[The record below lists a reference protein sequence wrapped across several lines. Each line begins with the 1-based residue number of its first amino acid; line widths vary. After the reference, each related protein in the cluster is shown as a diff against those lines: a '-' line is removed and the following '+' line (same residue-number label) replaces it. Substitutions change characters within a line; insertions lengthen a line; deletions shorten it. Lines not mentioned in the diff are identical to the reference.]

1 MKTYR
6 LTLSLLAIAFAAAG
20 IQAQTLNEW
29 DNPSITS
36 INREPAHTLAI
47 PQDNAIGTTV
57 AAQEA
62 SPFYMSLNGTW
73 KFKWVPNPTQR
84 PADFYKTDYDVSGWD
99 NIEVPS
105 TWQVYGIRNG
115 KQWDKPLYVNTR
127 YPFTYTSNFSVMADR
142 PSDWTYSGQMTNPV
156 GHYRRTFEVPATW
169 DGRDVYVRFNGAGHG
184 YYVWVNGAF
193 AGYAEDSYLPSEFNI
208 TPLLRKGTNTI
219 AVQVYRFTSGSFLE
233 CQDYW
238 RLTGITRDVFLWAA
252 PKTQLRDYFFTT
264 RSLTAD
270 GTSATA
276 QLKVSTQGASL
287 SNGSIEARITD
298 GGRVLAEAHG
308 VAIVGGETTL
318 MFDQVA
324 GIEAW
329 SAENPRLYDLVVTL
343 KSSSRTIDT
352 RASKVGFRTIG
363 IRADGAF
370 LVNGRRVIIHGVNRH
385 SFSEQNGRTISRE
398 EVEQDIRQMK
408 RLNINAVRTSHYPN
422 NPYFYDL
429 CDQYGLYVLAEA
441 DVECHGNTSLS
452 SNALFKDAM
461 VERNLRHVLSMRNHT
476 CICMWSAGNESG
488 GGENF
493 KAVME
498 GIKKLDGTR
507 LTHYEGNS
515 QWSDVSSTMYANYNY
530 IRSVGEERLAEYKAG
545 KQPRPHVQCEN
556 THAMG
561 NAMGNQRD
569 YFDLYEHYPALMGEF
584 IWDWKDQGLKMP
596 VPGKSG
602 EYYWAYGGDFGDQPN
617 DNNFC
622 CNGVVLADNSLTSK
636 SLNVKKIYQPVDFYM
651 KDSLQHVFMLKNKLN
666 ERRLNDVNIGYTIL
680 KDGLEIARGT
690 LADVDLAPNDS
701 MEVKLT
707 DIPTLTDSGAEYFI
721 KFSATQKHAT
731 LWAEAGYEVANEAM
745 RLRRAIEKPVYAVG
759 SSSKVNMTN
768 LNGKVTVIG
777 DDFEAIFTGGTLSSY
792 TYKGKK
798 MIAGAMRFNAF
809 RLPTD
814 NDKAQTDS
822 WDRMGLRSMTMKNV
836 KTDATLAADSRS
848 VSVTT
853 NNLYTGRAGASFDV
867 TQQFTVLADGAI
879 VVNNIIKPAQKG
891 AILPRMGFRIEMSDG
906 FEQMKWFGRGP
917 WDSYADRKESALEGL
932 YTSTVSEQM
941 PRYVKPQDN
950 GNKEN
955 VRWMALT
962 DDTGS
967 GLIFV
972 APDQM
977 AASAA
982 HWKAEDNYVN
992 SGYRKAHPYEMVT
1005 IKNTI
1010 VNLDAAHR
1018 AVGNASCGPDVMEKY
1033 ELKAADRN
1041 FRFLMLPMA
1050 EKLSDEAMAAKAR
1063 VESSV
1068 CPPTKIERGK
1078 DGLITLSNPVAA
1090 STIHYTV
1097 DGGKAQ
1103 RYTKPFDLRRGGTV
1117 TAYATATGMAQG
1129 METTASFDMLVDKT
1143 VWKVVSFDSEQG
1155 GSELATHAID
1165 NDENTI
1171 WHTAYNPST
1180 PSCPH
1185 EIVVDMAKTYRVS
1198 SFSYTARSDGSNG
1211 RVVAYELY
1219 FSNDLHKWG
1228 APAAKGTFEN
1238 ASGVQ
1243 TVAVPGKPEAR
1254 YFRFV
1259 VRSVVDN
1266 RDYAS
1271 AAELG
1276 IGAEAEVAE
1285 ATTSDADG
1293 LNAQTFY
1300 IRDTQS
1306 GLYLHYKV
1314 DTGSNHE
1321 GDYCLAPLD
1330 ANDRS
1335 FLFRFSRKTGF
1346 TNFYRVLNS
1355 SHYMVGGQ
1363 DGWRCVGGTSAAS
1376 NRNLIQPEWVG
1387 GDTYR
1392 LRGTW
1397 QNDRYFNF
1405 DSRTTGSYVYA
1416 DKATGA
1422 LFELENVKTG
1432 IAAAAT
1438 HHGISVYPTHTAGPL
1453 TISAPGKATAYVYSL
1468 TGDLVQTASGTGVF
1482 HTVLQGTD
1490 GVYLAKVY
1498 DKATSGQGTFKIILD
1513 RH

>member
-6 LTLSLLAIAFAAAG
+6 LSLCLLALALVTTSLH
-20 IQAQTLNEW
+20 AQTLDEW
-29 DNPSITS
+29 DNTSITS
-36 INREPAHTLAI
+36 INREAAHMLTI
-47 PQDNAIGTTV
+47 PQDNGIANAV
-57 AAQEA
+57 AAQED
-62 SPFYMSLNGTW
+62 SPFYMSLDGIW
-73 KFKWVPNPTQR
+73 KFKWVPNPGQR
-84 PADFYKTDYDVSGWD
+84 PADFFKTSYDVSGWD
-99 NIEVPS
+99 DIEVPS
-105 TWQVYGIRNG
+105 TWQVYGIRHG

-127 YPFTYTSNFSVMADR
+127 YPFAYTSNFSVMADR
-142 PSDWTYSGQMTNPV
+142 PSDWTYSGDMKNPV
-156 GHYRRTFEVPATW
+156 GSYRRTFEVPSAW
-169 DGRDVYVRFNGAGHG
+169 AGHDVYVRFNGAGHG

-208 TPLLRKGTNTI
+208 TNLLRKGTNTI

-252 PKTQLRDYFFTT
+252 PKTQVRDFFFTT
-264 RSLTAD
+264 RSLAAD

-276 QLKVSTQGASL
+276 QLKVNTQGASL
-287 SNGSIEARITD
+287 PDGTIEARIMRS
-298 GGRVLAEAHG
+298 GAVLAEAH
-308 VAIVGGETTL
+308 AAATVGTETTL
-318 MFDQVA
+318 MFDQVQ

-343 KSSSRTIDT
+343 KSGSKTIDT
-352 RASKVGFRTIG
+352 RACKVGFRTIG

-370 LVNGRRVIIHGVNRH
+370 MVNRRRVIIHGVNRH
-385 SFSEQNGRTISRE
+385 SFSEQNGRTVSRD

-429 CDQYGLYVLAEA
+429 CDKYGLYVLAEA
-441 DVECHGNTSLS
+441 DVECHGNMSLS

-476 CICMWSAGNESG
+476 CIIMWSAGNESG

-498 GIKKLDGTR
+498 GIKKLDDTR

-515 QWSDVSSTMYANYNY
+515 QWSDVSSTMYANYDY
-530 IRSVGEERLAEYKAG
+530 IRGVGEQRLAEYKAG

-561 NAMGNQRD
+561 NAMGNQREF
-569 YFDLYEHYPALMGEF
+569 FDLYEHYPALMGEF

-596 VPGKSG
+596 VAGKSD

-636 SLNVKKIYQPVDFYM
+636 SLNVKKIYQPVDFIM
-651 KDSLQHVFMLKNKLN
+651 NDSLQHVFMLKSKLN
-666 ERRLNDVNIGYTIL
+666 ERRLNDVNIAYTIL

-690 LADVDLAPNDS
+690 ISDVDLAPNDS
-701 MEVKLT
+701 MEVKLSG
-707 DIPTLTDSGAEYFI
+707 IPAFNDDGAEYFI
-721 KFSATQKHAT
+721 RFSATQKNAT
-731 LWAEAGYEVANEAM
+731 LWADAGYEVASEEM
-745 RLRRAIEKPVYAVG
+745 RLRRSIAKPIYTVEG
-759 SSSKVNMTN
+759 TSKVNMAKV
-768 LNGKVTVIG
+768 NGRVTVTG

-822 WDRMGLRSMTMKNV
+822 WDRMGLRSITMKNV
-836 KTDATLAADSRS
+836 KTEATVSTDERS

-853 NNLYTGRAGASFDV
+853 HNLYTGRAGTSFDV
-867 TQQFTVLADGAI
+867 TQQYTVLGDGAI

-891 AILPRMGFRIEMSDG
+891 AILPRMGFRIEMNSG
-906 FEQMKWFGRGP
+906 FEQMKWYGRGP
-917 WDSYADRKESALEGL
+917 WDSYIDRKESALEGL
-932 YTSTVSEQM
+932 YTSTVGEQM
-941 PRYVKPQDN
+941 PRYVKPQEN

-962 DDTGS
+962 DDAGS

-1005 IKNTI
+1005 TKNTFI
-1010 VNLDAAHR
+1010 SLDAAHR
-1018 AVGNASCGPDVMEKY
+1018 ALGNASCGPDVMEKY
-1033 ELKAADRN
+1033 ELKAADKN
-1041 FRFLMLPMA
+1041 FRFIILPMA
-1050 EKLSDEAMAAKAR
+1050 ERLSDEAMATKAR
-1063 VESSV
+1063 VESNV

-1078 DGLITLSNPVAA
+1078 DGRITLSNPVAA
-1090 STIHYTV
+1090 STIFYTI
-1097 DGGKAQ
+1097 DGGKRQ
-1103 RYTKPFDLRRGGTV
+1103 RYTKPFDLRKGGTV

-1165 NDENTI
+1165 DDESTI

-1198 SFSYTARSDGSNG
+1198 SFSYTGRNDGSNG
-1211 RVVAYELY
+1211 RVTAYEVY
-1219 FSNDLHKWG
+1219 FSNDLYKWG

-1238 ASGVQ
+1238 TSSVQ
-1243 TVAVPGKPEAR
+1243 TVAVDGHPEAR

-1259 VRSVVDN
+1259 VRGTADN

-1271 AAELG
+1271 IAELA
-1276 IGAEAEVAE
+1276 IGAEAEAAE
-1285 ATTSDADG
+1285 AVTSDADE
-1293 LNAQTFY
+1293 LNRQTFY
-1300 IRDTQS
+1300 IRDRQS

-1314 DTGSNHE
+1314 DAGSNHE
-1321 GDYCLAPLD
+1321 GDYCLAPLN
-1330 ANDRS
+1330 AADRTFQFS
-1335 FLFRFSRKTGF
+1335 FSRKAGF

-1376 NRNLIQPEWVG
+1376 NKNLIQPEWVEG
-1387 GDTYR
+1387 NTYR

-1405 DSRTTGSYVYA
+1405 DSRNTDSYVYA
-1416 DKATGA
+1416 DKTSGA
-1422 LFELENVKTG
+1422 LFVLENVKTG
-1432 IAAAAT
+1432 IATVAT
-1438 HHGISVYPTHTAGPL
+1438 SHGISVSPTHTSGAL
-1453 TISAPGKATAYVYSL
+1453 TISAPGEATAYVYNL
-1468 TGDLVQTASGTGVF
+1468 NGNLVQKASGTGVF
-1482 HTVLQGTD
+1482 STVLHAKS

-1498 DKATSGQGTFKIILD
+1498 HTGTTEHGTFKIILD
-1513 RH
+1513 R